1 MAVHLNSVDIVKG
14 WTRATSVVW
23 IMLAVSELDPSE
35 ESTKAFVKPLEKVLD
50 RAWLLPMH
58 VVIGM
63 SKDQQSFRNM
73 SLSFRGAERQ
83 SPSVLQMALRFSVIM
98 ERQATTMSGNT
109 ESRLKKVIK
118 QFNESDGLHVKHQVD
133 SEKERTILNLIV
145 GTCKATRDVM
155 SQHLAFAKWRESA
168 FSTDLLKG
176 SRWLLGARPKG
187 LPESLHEALVVTPES
202 QTMLMQLHVKRF
214 LQATRRV
221 KPTQRGRA
229 RISPEEFDRL
239 VDYSCM
245 FAFLRQS
252 AKTATSDP
260 KVDEKLLEAFMARC
274 LVGVWDYF
282 QDIEAV
288 VTSKNPSFQ
297 LRSLIVWSDLVEPP
311 MLPASLQGEESV
323 DVLAAQEQA
332 SAAKFAEIKVK
343 LAADCKAMNA
353 FNSEKSQ
360 VAGKQHVTKV
370 LHEKAQNETG
380 SKVVMDFMQNHCW
393 MGLVADWS
401 MPAEV
406 DVMLRAT
413 AARNQVAL
421 EKVNVIGWVDLTKIG
436 VVTQKDI
443 NKVGQWCEKLIAK
456 NPLCTCVV
464 MALPLLASAL
474 GCGAL
479 RTDIRKLEDK
489 LNDYKIEFRSGVE
502 MKATVVVNSTA
513 YDGCLEKVCV
523 GKGLPCVSQS
533 EKQTHFT
540 MSLKLTKSALLDQW
554 KKGSGAMADRLPR
567 YISEPNAEVMP
578 SDPAEPTLTVCSM
591 VDGTLCLPRNIR
603 SEFLS
608 DPIRGPEWRKILQE
622 FDRCFGTSAP
632 VPAGP
637 SVTEAGGA
645 GSGEP
650 EPAPQNATP
659 GFDWETAFDEPRA
672 AEQWHTK
679 YDGLIQGK
687 FSWCPELT
695 AYIVGDG
702 QSSESDAPPKFKL
715 FIEAHEAYTLPADE
729 AFLTYGAGTWLLDS
743 KAESFLSENSE
754 HGHKAVECK
763 FQSDLVPVVLEEGG
777 HDGDLKTLRGVI
789 QQCEA
794 AGMVDFELGGHSFS
808 RPAAVVQG
816 KSGDQFDVG
825 LKPGSCMVWR
835 PNNLQISGLRATNAA
850 SFFLSSLLEASST
863 LKKVWRLRA
872 YKPEKTL
879 GAAKPMWFL
888 TTTLNMAKGSV
899 QRVV

>member
-35 ESTKAFVKPLEKVLD
+35 ESTKAFVKPLEK
-50 RAWLLPMH
+50 

-214 LQATRRV
+214 
-221 KPTQRGRA
+221 
-229 RISPEEFDRL
+229 
-239 VDYSCM
+239 
-245 FAFLRQS
+245 FAGDQ
-252 AKTATSDP
+252 
-260 KVDEKLLEAFMARC
+260 VDEKLLEAFMAR
-274 LVGVWDYF
+274 DYF

-443 NKVGQWCEKLIAK
+443 NKVDRDDVNVFCFSKLWQ
-456 NPLCTCVV
+456 NQVV
-464 MALPLLASAL
+464 SSPARAIDESQFVIPGLSIVASSAE
-474 GCGAL
+474 G
-479 RTDIRKLEDK
+479 
-489 LNDYKIEFRSGVE
+489 SGVE

-608 DPIRGPEWRKILQE
+608 DPIRSPEWRKILQE

-695 AYIVGDG
+695 AYI
-702 QSSESDAPPKFKL
+702 
-715 FIEAHEAYTLPADE
+715 AYTLPADE

-763 FQSDLVPVVLEEGG
+763 FQSDLVPVVLE
-777 HDGDLKTLRGVI
+777 
-789 QQCEA
+789 
-794 AGMVDFELGGHSFS
+794 
-808 RPAAVVQG
+808 
-816 KSGDQFDVG
+816 
-825 LKPGSCMVWR
+825 
-835 PNNLQISGLRATNAA
+835 
-850 SFFLSSLLEASST
+850 
-863 LKKVWRLRA
+863 
-872 YKPEKTL
+872 
-879 GAAKPMWFL
+879 
-888 TTTLNMAKGSV
+888 
-899 QRVV
+899 